1 MLIYRLQRITA
12 VGLLFFLMLHMVM
25 MHYPPFHISFDN
37 ILIRMQDP
45 VWKGVE
51 VTFLFFALVHAAS
64 GSYAVVSDYEKLERF
79 KKVFVVVLVAASIVA
94 FYWGARTV
102 LSWQPPV

>member
-1 MLIYRLQRITA
+1 MLVYRLQRITA

-37 ILIRMQDP
+37 ILVRMQDP
-45 VWKGVE
+45 FWKGVE
-51 VTFLFFALVHAAS
+51 ITFLFFALVHAAS
-64 GSYAVVSDYEKLERF
+64 GSYAIFSDYEKLARF
-79 KKVFVVVLVAASIVA
+79 KKIFVVVLIAASIIA